1 MQIRILLLFTILSF
15 SNRSHAQDTNENTL
29 PKYKIAV
36 FAPLYLDSIY
46 KNNSYQYTKK
56 FPRFALQG
64 LALIQGMEIASDS
77 FPISDGIIET
87 LVFDTKSDTATIR
100 SILENNRIDDCKLII
115 VSGKDKE
122 LKELEGFAKF
132 KSIPLISVTYPND
145 AGIRNNAFY
154 VLMNATL
161 KTHCERIFSYLLQQ
175 HSQDN
180 LILATQTGSQEERVL
195 GYFNAINTE
204 DAAPLLPMKNMT
216 LDSNYFKIKSLLD
229 SNKNNI
235 IIIGSL
241 DETFAAEIYKSLQ
254 VAGEKY
260 DIKILGMPNS
270 NTYKFLSKG
279 KSGRSI
285 PFYYTTPYFTPG
297 ENQFAE
303 KLKNAYLERY
313 KGLPSESAFKGF
325 EIMYIFSRLIVLFPG
340 GIMNHL
346 NDGLFTVFNEFQFMP
361 VYIDNAGHNPDYW
374 ENKHLYL
381 IKKQNGSESIAE

>member
-1 MQIRILLLFTILSF
+1 MQIRILLFLTILSF
-15 SNRSHAQDTNENTL
+15 SNRSHAQDTNENTI

-36 FAPLYLDSIY
+36 FAPLYLDSVY

-100 SILENNRIDDCKLII
+100 SILEKHRIDDCKLII

-122 LKELEGFAKF
+122 LKELEGFAKI

-145 AGIRNNAFY
+145 AGIRNNPFY

-180 LILATQTGSQEERVL
+180 LILATQTGSQEDRVL

-204 DAAPLLPMKNMT
+204 DAAPLLPMKNMS

-270 NTYKFLSKG
+270 NTYKFLNKG

-285 PFYYTTPYFTPG
+285 PFYYTTPYYIPG

-303 KLKNAYLERY
+303 ILKNAYLERY

-361 VYIDNAGHNPDYW
+361 VYIDNAGRNPDYW

-381 IKKQNGSESIAE
+381 LKKQNGSESIAE